1 MQELYIAD
9 FGTTP
14 IFAASIPSTRFAQTW
29 DLQCAF
35 FSYDVGPVCN
45 FKIERGF
52 KLFQGGLLLS
62 SAFSNYLVVGLN
74 LSKLN
79 EKLFSFHGIGK
90 SFTRCWGW
98 EMSYMMPHFGLFVK
112 CSKLLNFACLPNMD
126 FLYSKPEAS
135 LSRFQSNNASNNK
148 YFWTDRQMIVEIKSV
163 VSIWHVL
170 SSALPSKISKF
181 QSMRAQTQGVAAKPP
196 TRCRP
201 WDHVNSSYPPPKLPY
216 GFIWYNSGAVHW
228 FKHAHSLASSGVARL
243 AYELWSYLAVKIV
256 TTSHGI
262 TKVAGKSCQIRDRN
276 AWFPDT

>member
-98 EMSYMMPHFGLFVK
+98 EM
-112 CSKLLNFACLPNMD
+112 D

-196 TRCRP
+196 ARCRP
-201 WDHVNSSYPPPKLPY
+201 WDHVNSSYPPQSYHMVLY
-216 GFIWYNSGAVHW
+216 G
-228 FKHAHSLASSGVARL
+228 
-243 AYELWSYLAVKIV
+243 
-256 TTSHGI
+256 TTPVRCIGSNMRTH
-262 TKVAGKSCQIRDRN
+262 
-276 AWFPDT
+276 